1 MKLKKEINVIG
12 AIIYSDNKI
21 LCAQRSENM
30 SLPLKWEFPGGK
42 IENGETEKDALIRE
56 IKEEMKCDLIVGDKV
71 TTTTYEYDFGIVN
84 LTTYKCKLNN
94 KKPTLTEHK
103 EIKWVGKNE
112 LDKLEWAPADV
123 PAVRRIIEEN

>member
-1 MKLKKEINVIG
+1 
-12 AIIYSDNKI
+12 
-21 LCAQRSENM
+21 
-30 SLPLKWEFPGGK
+30 
-42 IENGETEKDALIRE
+42 
-56 IKEEMKCDLIVGDKV
+56 MKCDLIVGDKV

-84 LTTYKCKLNN
+84 LTTYKCELNN

-112 LDKLEWAPADV
+112 LDKLEWAPAYI